1 MALPLPATQV
11 LVLTPPPLVLPALAP
26 LALPELAAQRVPARL
41 VQLVLLPELA
51 EPERVPQGLP
61 RLHTRLLRVRAHL
74 WRPRSM

>member
-1 MALPLPATQV
+1 MALL
-11 LVLTPPPLVLPALAP
+11 LPALLP
-26 LALPELAAQRVPARL
+26 PPEQLALVQLVQLVLPELAAQRVPARL

-51 EPERVPQGLP
+51 EPERVPQGLA